1 MALLQKLCCPECFGD
16 RHLRVEGIPALSERK
31 GDCSYCKATE
41 QPLLPPKLLGDHFG
55 AVIGVYVPDEQGGR
69 PLVEW
74 LMEDWLIFKTPS
86 MSEEKAQI
94 LLAEI
99 LDDGDIVR
107 RKFSPSEQ
115 CQTVNLDRWQDLKQE
130 LQHRNRFF
138 PDSDFNKERLAE
150 LLGQLLLDP
159 TDLPANWY
167 RARIAKEGVPF
178 GADEM
183 GAPPKMLAGQG
194 RANPAGI
201 PYLYLASNGET
212 AVAEVRPHPGE
223 TVCLAAFKLLA
234 NLKIAD
240 LRKPRASISPFQFD
254 DSDLPTLRGDV
265 EFLEN
270 LGEELT
276 RPVVPT
282 AAAINYIPS
291 QYLCEFIKK
300 QGFDGVAYKS
310 SIESGMNLALFN
322 PDIDAPTDIQTV
334 VIESVSV
341 RYHTLQR

>member
-1 MALLQKLCCPECFGD
+1 MPLVEKLCCAECFGD
-16 RHLRVEGIPALSERK
+16 RHLREEIIPTLSECTGR
-31 GDCSYCKATE
+31 CSFCKATN
-41 QPLLPPKLLGDHFG
+41 QQLVTPRSLGDQFG
-55 AVIGVYVPDEQGGR
+55 AVIGVYVPDDEGGR

-74 LMEDWLIFKTPS
+74 LMGDWLIFKTAS
-86 MSEEKAQI
+86 MSAEKAQI

-99 LDDGDIVR
+99 LDDGEIVR
-107 RKFSPSEQ
+107 RNFSPSEQ
-115 CQTVNLDRWQDLKQE
+115 CQTVNLDRWRDLKEE

-150 LLGQLLLDP
+150 LLDQLLLDSIYLP
-159 TDLPANWY
+159 TQWF
-167 RARIAKEGVPF
+167 RARIVKDGRQF

-183 GAPPKMLAGQG
+183 GAPPKMRAGQG

-201 PYLYLASNGET
+201 PYLYLASSKKT

-223 TVCLAAFKLLA
+223 TVCVGTFNTPD

-240 LRKPRASISPFQFD
+240 LRNPRASISPFQFD
-254 DSDLPTLRGDV
+254 DSDLPALRGDV

-270 LGEELT
+270 LGAELT

-300 QGFDGVAYKS
+300 QGFDGVAYAS
-310 SIESGMNLALFN
+310 SIEAGMNLALFN
-322 PDIDAPTDIQTV
+322 PDISAEPDVETV
-334 VIESVSV
+334 IIESVSV
-341 RYHTLQR
+341 RYRLYD

>member
-1 MALLQKLCCPECFGD
+1 MPLVEKLCCAECFGD
-16 RHLRVEGIPALSERK
+16 RHLRGEVIPALSERT
-31 GDCSYCKATE
+31 GRCSYCETTK
-41 QPLLPPKLLGDHFG
+41 QRLILPRSLSDQFG
-55 AVIGVYVPDEQGGR
+55 AVIGVYVPDDEGGR

-74 LMEDWLIFKTPS
+74 LMDDWLIFNTPS

-99 LDDGDIVR
+99 LDDGEIVR
-107 RKFSPSEQ
+107 RNFSPSAQ

-138 PDSDFNKERLAE
+138 PDSDFDKERLAE

-159 TDLPANWY
+159 ADLPSEWF
-167 RARIAKEGVPF
+167 RARIAKDGTPF
-178 GADEM
+178 GADKM

-201 PYLYLASNGET
+201 PYLYLASNTET

-223 TVCLAAFKLLA
+223 TVCVANFNTPD

-240 LRKPRASISPFQFD
+240 LRNPRASISPFQFD
-254 DSDLPTLRGDV
+254 DSDLPALRGDI

-270 LGEELT
+270 LGAELT

-300 QGFDGVAYKS
+300 QGFDGVAYAS
-310 SIESGMNLALFN
+310 SIEAGMNLALFN
-322 PDIDAPTDIQTV
+322 PDVDAATDVQTV
-334 VIESVSV
+334 VIESVNV
-341 RYHTLQR
+341 RYRTGG

>member
-1 MALLQKLCCPECFGD
+1 MPRVAKLCCPECFGD
-16 RHLRVEGIPALSERK
+16 RHLRTEVIPALSKQSGR
-31 GDCSYCKATE
+31 CSYCTGTN
-41 QPLLPPKLLGDHFG
+41 QPLIDPRWLGDLLG
-55 AVIGVYVPDEQGGR
+55 AVIGVYVPDEDAGK
-69 PLVEW
+69 PLVDW
-74 LMEDWLIFKTPS
+74 LMEDWLIFKTPR
-86 MSEEKAQI
+86 MSQEKAQI
-94 LLAEI
+94 LLGEI
-99 LDDGDIVR
+99 LDDGEIVR
-107 RKFSPSEQ
+107 RNFSPSEQ

-138 PDSDFNKERLAE
+138 PESDFDKERLAE

-159 TDLPANWY
+159 MDLPKEWF
-167 RARIAKEGVPF
+167 RARIAKDGTPF
-178 GADEM
+178 AADEM

-201 PYLYLASNGET
+201 PYLYLASNRET

-223 TVCLAAFKLLA
+223 TVCLAKFKTPGE
-234 NLKIAD
+234 LKIAD
-240 LRKPRASISPFQFD
+240 LRNPRASISPFAVD
-254 DSDLPTLRGDV
+254 DSDLPALRGDV

-270 LGEELT
+270 LGAELT

-300 QGFDGVAYKS
+300 QGFNGVVYAS

-322 PDIDAPTDIQTV
+322 PDIDAPIYVETV

-341 RYHTLQR
+341 RYQAGG